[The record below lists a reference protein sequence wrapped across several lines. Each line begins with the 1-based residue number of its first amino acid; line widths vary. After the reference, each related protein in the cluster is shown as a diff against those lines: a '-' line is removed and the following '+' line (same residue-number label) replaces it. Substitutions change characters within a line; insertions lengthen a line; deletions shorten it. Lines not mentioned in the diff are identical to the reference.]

1 MLVGGLALVA
11 VFACVA
17 AFGLDPPY
25 AYLGVLG
32 IVPWLVVRGYYV
44 RVVRTTIG
52 TDRPTPPRFEDLR
65 GLLSDGVAAVGIAAA
80 YLLAPVGV
88 LAPLVALR
96 AAETDLSAIAPFG
109 AIPDGVLSVAVPI
122 VGLLA
127 VVALMALLGALYVL
141 PVAVARYAHS
151 GRLRDAVALRTV
163 VDGAL
168 TEDYAI
174 AWGVSMLLQAL
185 LLPVAYLLR
194 VLLVG
199 FFLQF
204 IVAAGVRYC
213 YGQGVGAALGL
224 SAVDAGPDP
233 DADERTARDPD
244 APPEADLT
252 PAVVRVDTERWG
264 VGAEDPDSAHE
275 PYPAPDR
282 DAATNGGD
290 HPGANDGADGALRNP
305 DGPSAVGRV
314 GNGDGDSANS
324 DPDPDDGP
332 GGSPD
337 R

>member
-17 AFGLDPPY
+17 AFGLDAPY

-32 IVPWLVVRGYYV
+32 VVPWLVVRGYYV

-52 TDRPTPPRFEDLR
+52 TERPTPPRFEDLR
-65 GLLSDGVAAVGIAAA
+65 GLLSDGVAAIGIAAA
-80 YLLAPVGV
+80 YLLAPVGF

-96 AAETDLSAIAPFG
+96 ATGTDLSAIAPLG
-109 AIPDGVLSVAVPI
+109 AVPDGVLSVAVPV

-127 VVALMALLGALYVL
+127 VVALMTLLGALYVL

-213 YGQGVGAALGL
+213 YGRGVGAALGL
-224 SAVDAGPDP
+224 SAVE
-233 DADERTARDPD
+233 ADERTAGDPD

-264 VGAEDPDSAHE
+264 VGADDPTSERE
-275 PYPAPDR
+275 PYPVPDR
-282 DAATNGGD
+282 DATTNGTD
-290 HPGANDGADGALRNP
+290 RHGANGGADEALPKR
-305 DGPSAVGRV
+305 DRPSAVGRV
-314 GNGDGDSANS
+314 GNGDGDGDGANPNS
-324 DPDPDDGP
+324 EDGP